1 MFQKPKEL
9 NEEPSP
15 GLGKENAQSQ
25 YPSSTTAHSN
35 DGSSTGDDVSA
46 VLNLMPQDHSHLC
59 MHPQLKHNPNA
70 YIQKIYVIREDGPHL
85 TSRENLRH
93 LRLPSKHK
101 EGWIIPISVPL
112 PV

>member
-46 VLNLMPQDHSHLC
+46 VSQPD
-59 MHPQLKHNPNA
+59 A
-70 YIQKIYVIREDGPHL
+70 IRSF
-85 TSRENLRH
+85 TSVHAPTAKTQPKCLHTENLCDKR
-93 LRLPSKHK
+93 RRPPSHITGKFK
-101 EGWIIPISVPL
+101 ALQIAIQA
-112 PV
+112 